1 MSGKR
6 LIAVL
11 AFVLLAASAQFCPAK
26 PNAAGTEPATPPKP
40 DLAGQLVNSK
50 NSPPTIGGS
59 RPLGT
64 GPGLSTDN
72 PTWQGS
78 QTQKNAFATPAKW
91 QAESGNDLAKKL
103 LISILLIVVL
113 GVAAIYVSRKFLPRI
128 TNAPGRKIRI
138 IETVHLAP
146 NKAVHLLRVGTQQ
159 LLIASSKEGI
169 CFLTEVTGNSSM
181 PDVPGSAVRGDARS
195 ENQYER

>member
-1 MSGKR
+1 MFGKR
-6 LIAVL
+6 LIAVF
-11 AFVLLAASAQFCPAK
+11 AFVLLAASAQFCPAN

-40 DLAGQLVNSK
+40 DSIGQPVNST
-50 NSPPTIGGS
+50 NPPPAIGGS

-72 PTWQGS
+72 PTWPGP
-78 QTQKNAFATPAKW
+78 QTQKNAFENPAKW
-91 QAESGNDLAKKL
+91 QAESGNNLAKKL

-113 GVAAIYVSRKFLPRI
+113 GVAAIYVSKKFLPRI
-128 TNAPGRKIRI
+128 TNASGRKIRI

-169 CFLTEVTGNSSM
+169 CFLTEVTGDSSM
-181 PDVPGSAVRGDARS
+181 PSAEPLTGDAGS
-195 ENQYER
+195 ENQYDC

>member
-1 MSGKR
+1 MFGKR

-11 AFVLLAASAQFCPAK
+11 AFVLLAVSAQFCPAK
-26 PNAAGTEPATPPKP
+26 PNAAGTEPAMPPKP
-40 DLAGQLVNSK
+40 DSAGQLVNSK
-50 NSPPTIGGS
+50 NTPPTIGGS

-169 CFLTEVTGNSSM
+169 CFLTEVTGNFSM
-181 PDVPGSAVRGDARS
+181 PSAVLGTPDGGPLTGDAES
-195 ENQYER
+195 